1 MSQGN
6 NKEGKKENISS
17 TTRTNVGLNINEKA
31 IEVKIILNKGK
42 LVNELNNSMII
53 EGEKKE
59 EKNDNS
65 IVEKLNESRAA
76 LRLKKLNFV
85 FCNISKMKNDHFT
98 SFCPNT
104 ICNICFSK
112 HPTFTCIRRY
122 KCIYCNNLE
131 HLSKFCTTERA
142 MNARVKKMVKYF
154 ICGRMGHLAKRK
166 KNCKIKY
173 NYSYGNYNYNYK
185 NKFKRNK
192 NYKK

>member
-76 LRLKKLNFV
+76 LRLKNSIL
-85 FCNISKMKNDHFT
+85 
-98 SFCPNT
+98 
-104 ICNICFSK
+104 
-112 HPTFTCIRRY
+112 
-122 KCIYCNNLE
+122 
-131 HLSKFCTTERA
+131 
-142 MNARVKKMVKYF
+142 YF
-154 ICGRMGHLAKRK
+154 AI
-166 KNCKIKY
+166 
-173 NYSYGNYNYNYK
+173 
-185 NKFKRNK
+185 
-192 NYKK
+192 